1 MAYKFELYTDKAG
14 ETRFRFKAPNGEIM
28 FGSEGYKQK
37 KSAQDAVASIQ
48 KNAGG
53 STVEDNTGK

>member
-1 MAYKFELYTDKAG
+1 
-14 ETRFRFKAPNGEIM
+14 M

-37 KSAQDAVASIQ
+37 KSAQDAIASIQ
-48 KNAGG
+48 KNAGE